1 MISPR
6 NRYKSIYNWQRKIIL
21 TFVAGLFTLTSL
33 SLTAQA
39 INNWHAGNQA
49 KVVTERNEFWQI
61 VAQQKKPA
69 ASNVKNSFAI
79 TLRDKL
85 GAQDAHATALPTEI
99 EEFRA
104 GPNAFGGIETELG
117 FVPFDNSGQQ
127 CVVCGSLNSNMK
139 AKLLQIKQGNLS
151 TVLGQEEAT
160 IGDTS
165 WHFTPFGLN
174 SLLWL
179 GFVYTGSTVA
189 ALTLAI
195 RHDSRKHNYRPSSLD
210 WEYDGGSA
218 ADEYRRLCKQVSPLY
233 FVTVLP
239 LQRKFSKDKTHTE
252 ILEMM
257 GLDSSDTK
265 LRAALDQLN
274 SLPEEKQNE
283 LGVVEQRELIE
294 SLLDQIEQQVV
305 NFTDGEDPS
314 AAAIRS
320 VDSIQALTREAAM
333 AINSRAQGRE
343 EIEIQ
348 DARPGSQLYRG

>member
-6 NRYKSIYNWQRKIIL
+6 NRYKSIYNWQRKILLVIA
-21 TFVAGLFTLTSL
+21 TGIITLTSL
-33 SLTAQA
+33 SLTSQA
-39 INNWHAGNQA
+39 INNWQAGNQA

-85 GAQDAHATALPTEI
+85 GPQDDHATTLPTEI

-127 CVVCGSLNSNMK
+127 CVVCGSLNTDMK
-139 AKLLQIKQGNLS
+139 TKLLLIKQGKLS

-165 WHFTPFGLN
+165 WHFTPFGMN
-174 SLLWL
+174 TLLWL

-189 ALTLAI
+189 ALSLAI
-195 RHDSRKHNYRPSSLD
+195 RHDSRKHNYRPGSLD
-210 WEYDGGSA
+210 WEYDGGSV
-218 ADEYRRLCKQVSPLY
+218 ADEYRRLCKQISPLY

-239 LQRKFSKDKTHTE
+239 LQRKLSKDKTHTE

-265 LRAALDQLN
+265 LRAALNQLN
-274 SLPEEKQNE
+274 SLPAEKQNE

-305 NFTDGEDPS
+305 SYTEGEDPS
-314 AAAIRS
+314 MAAIRS

-333 AINSRAQGRE
+333 VITSRALSLE
-343 EIEIQ
+343 ELETQ
-348 DARPGSQLYRG
+348 DAHQGIK